1 MKNDNKILSALLDHL
16 ISSSED
22 GEAEEIDKWG
32 GKCEEAKP
40 QSAELDQRPEVEDE
54 ESKKM
59 KKFLA
64 ALKD

>member
-1 MKNDNKILSALLDHL
+1 MKKDNKILSALLDHL

-22 GEAEEIDKWG
+22 GEADELGKWDS
-32 GKCEEAKP
+32 KCK
-40 QSAELDQRPEVEDE
+40 DPEVKVDTDDIDEGDE

>member
-1 MKNDNKILSALLDHL
+1 MKKDNKILSALLDHL
-16 ISSSED
+16 INSSED
-22 GEAEEIDKWG
+22 GEIDEVDKWG
-32 GKCEEAKP
+32 SKCDEPKAAP
-40 QSAELDQRPEVEDE
+40 LDIDDADKEDDE